1 MSDATVR
8 LLQTAAEIL
17 GGEEA
22 LARHLNIGTLLMR
35 AYLEGRRPLPDFL
48 LLRTVD
54 VVLDHVQ
61 RPTPQAKAAEALPD
75 TVRDLKIGTDPI

>member
-1 MSDATVR
+1 MSDVTVR

-17 GGEEA
+17 GGEGA

-48 LLRTVD
+48 LLRTVESTWCSTTSSSRRRFRKPRKP
-54 VVLDHVQ
+54 HK
-61 RPTPQAKAAEALPD
+61 TPCA
-75 TVRDLKIGTDPI
+75 T

>member
-8 LLQTAAEIL
+8 LLRAAGEIL

-54 VVLDHVQ
+54 VVLEHVK
-61 RPTPQAKAAEALPD
+61 RPAHPPQVAPAADDALPD
-75 TVRDLKIGTDPI
+75 LKARPS